1 MLTDH
6 TCERCQ
12 RDDVEEYIDIA
23 STPMRR
29 IARGDPFPGVDVK
42 EAVLVCEECAEDF
55 GTRMVLVPQRSSS
68 PSRTGRLANRR

>member
-6 TCERCQ
+6 ACERCR
-12 RDDVEEYIDIA
+12 RDDVEGFVDIA

-29 IARGDPFPGVDVK
+29 IVRGDPFPDTDVA

-55 GTRMVLVPQRSSS
+55 GARVNPVPPTEFVASGD
-68 PSRTGRLANRR
+68 RTVG